1 MKSLKTHA
9 FFFLSFVIFST
20 GLLAQAPLSFNYQAV
35 LRDDAGQVM
44 ASEEM
49 DVEITIIKAD
59 AEGSAVFSET
69 HQTQTNEFGLI
80 NLQIGSVNSL
90 EDVEWGID
98 EYFIEV
104 SVNGDPMGIS
114 QLLSVPYALHSRT
127 SEDAFSGDY
136 EDLENKPDLE
146 GFPYIE
152 EPQVG
157 DMVYYSENGW
167 QAIPVGQDSQFLA
180 LENGIPQWA
189 DLPECDCCDNGD
201 DNGDEPG
208 TVSDIDGN
216 VYNTI
221 IIDDVEWMAEN
232 LRTTRYAD
240 GTQIP
245 TDLND
250 DDWNSTTEGAYAIFP
265 SYLVDGIDS
274 DEEMVEAYGKLY
286 NWYALNDER
295 GLCPAGW
302 HVPSLEDWNDMVDYI
317 IDNYDFIENNVGNS
331 LKSCRQ
337 INSPLGG
344 DCDTEEHPRWEEH
357 SVHYGTDDFGFSA
370 LPAGRRSWTGTFG
383 TLETFGRFWTSTS
396 EWEEEDSVRAHYLLF
411 HYMYG
416 DIDGLDGFLI
426 YRKRSGISVR
436 CIKDN

>member
-44 ASEEM
+44 ASEEVN
-49 DVEITIIKAD
+49 VEITIIKGD

-286 NWYALNDER
+286 NWYAVEDER
-295 GLCPAGW
+295 GLCPDGWRVATADDYDELVMYVAYWGGMDKTSETDKNPESVAG
-302 HVPSLEDWNDMVDYI
+302 
-317 IDNYDFIENNVGNS
+317 NYV
-331 LKSCRQ
+331 KSCRQ

-344 DCDTEEHPRWEEH
+344 DCDTGEHPRWEADNTH
-357 SVHYGTDDFGFSA
+357 FGTDEFGFD
-370 LPAGRRSWTGTFG
+370 GRPSGYRDENGFFNGIGTRG
-383 TLETFGRFWTSTS
+383 YFWTSTELS
-396 EWEEEDSVRAHYLLF
+396 FAMGRWRRLSHDGGWVYSGFEYKEEGY
-411 HYMYG
+411 
-416 DIDGLDGFLI
+416 
-426 YRKRSGISVR
+426 SVR
-436 CIKDN
+436 CIKE